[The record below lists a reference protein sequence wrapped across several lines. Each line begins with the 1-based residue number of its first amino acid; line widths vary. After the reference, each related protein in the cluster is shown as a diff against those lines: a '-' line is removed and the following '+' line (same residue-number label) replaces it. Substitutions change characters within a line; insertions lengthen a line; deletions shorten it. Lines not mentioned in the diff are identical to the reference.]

1 MWNYPASPQETEGMS
16 QMKITW
22 GNHRMPYLV
31 FLVVLEVLTATT
43 GSVLKVFEE
52 KTHSPKVSTTFNNCK
67 IPDAKLGS
75 IPIAPVSNPTPKCG
89 WFEGSRKE
97 TSKL

>member
-1 MWNYPASPQETEGMS
+1 MS
-16 QMKITW
+16 QIKITW
-22 GNHRMPYLV
+22 GNHRMFYLV
-31 FLVVLEVLTATT
+31 FLVVLEVLTTTT

-52 KTHSPKVSTTFNNCK
+52 KTHTPKVSTAFNNCK

-75 IPIAPVSNPTPKCG
+75 ILITPISNPTTKCG

-97 TSKL
+97 TPKL